1 MISFEQGHR
10 DSKITMAYIDGS
22 NNLPLRQTK
31 TVAVEIIGR
40 RMVLE
45 FSPMA
50 QDKHLHYLDTK
61 RHFWLMPY
69 NLWNIFSVPLEA
81 IIRWNINTYLFT
93 RQYFHRSLQC
103 ILTVVETKILVSC
116 VFIYHLDQRKFRT
129 CKF

>member
-61 RHFWLMPY
+61 RHF
-69 NLWNIFSVPLEA
+69 
-81 IIRWNINTYLFT
+81 
-93 RQYFHRSLQC
+93 
-103 ILTVVETKILVSC
+103 
-116 VFIYHLDQRKFRT
+116 
-129 CKF
+129 